1 MSTDG
6 TNWPPPPKE
15 ELQEGGSETPAEGSG
30 VTRASGAAP
39 DTGESGSA
47 RGVAAGPAVPEDLDT
62 PWSWG
67 LLAIFFAFAFVSLLV
82 LETGFI
88 LFGMIALHASPAAL
102 QELATTS
109 AAYVT
114 VRQTLWFIALM
125 LYLFAVVR
133 YLHGAPFWRTMG
145 WKRLR
150 PRNLSPARAMLLYL
164 VGGAALAIGVSVTAK
179 LIGTKSKL
187 PIEALFR
194 DRRSVLLVMALAL
207 LAAPLVE
214 ETIFRGYVY
223 PVVAR
228 SLGVPAGVLIT
239 GALFGL
245 LHATQLWGAWGL
257 IVLLGVVGV
266 VLTYVRARTGTV
278 LASYLLHLGYNAMLF
293 LGSAISTGGFRR
305 LPPGS

>member
-1 MSTDG
+1 MTTDG
-6 TNWPPPPKE
+6 NNWLPPPKE
-15 ELQEGGSETPAEGSG
+15 ELPEGGSETSPKGAGTTLTSG
-30 VTRASGAAP
+30 TAP
-39 DTGESGSA
+39 DTGESNGGRGAAASA
-47 RGVAAGPAVPEDLDT
+47 AVPDDLRT

-67 LLAIFFAFAFVSLLV
+67 LLGIFFAFAFVSLLV

-88 LFGMIALHASPAAL
+88 LFGMVALHASPAAL
-102 QELATTS
+102 QQLATTN

-114 VRQTLWFIALM
+114 LRQTLWFLALM
-125 LYLFAVVR
+125 LYLFGVVR
-133 YLHGAPFWRTMG
+133 HLHGAPFWRTIG
-145 WKRLR
+145 WRRLR
-150 PRNLSPARAMLLYL
+150 PRNLSPRRAMFLYL
-164 VGGAALAIGVSVTAK
+164 LGGAALAIGVSVTAK

-228 SLGVPAGVLIT
+228 SLGVPAGVVIT
-239 GALFGL
+239 GALFGM

-257 IVLLGVVGV
+257 LVLLGVVGV
-266 VLTYVRARTGTV
+266 VLTYAR
-278 LASYLLHLGYNAMLF
+278 
-293 LGSAISTGGFRR
+293 
-305 LPPGS
+305 